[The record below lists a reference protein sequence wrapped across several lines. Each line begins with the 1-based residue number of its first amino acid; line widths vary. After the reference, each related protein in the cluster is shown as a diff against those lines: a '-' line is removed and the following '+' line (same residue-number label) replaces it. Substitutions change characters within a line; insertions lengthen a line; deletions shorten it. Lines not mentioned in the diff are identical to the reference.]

1 MALAIHAYATPAV
14 WLEAIRT
21 ELGFGP
27 AFWHEGFALTAR
39 ASGDACS
46 FRQVE
51 ADKAMTE
58 QEGTDGISRVSERLK
73 AERLAREREAT

>member
-14 WLEAIRT
+14 WLEAIRE
-21 ELGFGP
+21 ELGFGLV
-27 AFWHEGFALTAR
+27 FWPEGFALTAR
-39 ASGDACS
+39 ASGDVCS

-58 QEGTDGISRVSERLK
+58 HQRAQTAFHEYRSV
-73 AERLAREREAT
+73 